1 MLTFDERITA
11 IEASLVKISNII
23 NTSFNDGTIDTTN
36 DELGAVLDQIFD
48 NLRDIRE
55 RYRIIRDHLT
65 MADQLIRPATRK

>member
-11 IEASLVKISNII
+11 IEASLVKISNTI